1 MQVAQVFPIPILNL
15 LARRALVPFL
25 NILLGDLKSIADDGT
40 PLPNLNNVQGDPIFM
55 FPKRWE
61 QFMFFKIT
69 DVAQFRKAL
78 SVYAPMITS
87 AARTALNIGM
97 IDKSVVDLD
106 IVSYGFAITK
116 SGLKAMGISEQ
127 LKEPH
132 FDQGSLVNEKTQL
145 GDMREYDPVFNG
157 NGVNDGVI
165 LVTAGTEATC
175 KKAMDGIQAI
185 FKNSVTVLCT
195 YGGHARA
202 GAAEHFGFRDG
213 ISQPALKGIVQP
225 RSGQRVVNP
234 GVVVLGY
241 PGDPVYDKKSTRP
254 AFTKEGSFM
263 VFRKLEQNVLF
274 LEDYTNQNWS
284 SVPADVPGG
293 KPLDEDERK
302 KLFEARLL
310 GRFKSGVPL
319 ALSPYREDTKY
330 LQPDYIN
337 NFDYTEPNG
346 GCPFSAHV
354 RKTAPRQ
361 LQPIVSKE
369 YLDASVIVRAGIPYG
384 DEISD
389 KEREDWA
396 KLSPAE
402 KENAKSPR
410 GLFFV
415 CYQSSIDNG
424 FFRQQVGFANND
436 YFPITGLVP
445 QKIGQDP
452 ILGGP
457 KPVTGIQGEVD
468 ISQDGEVTMQVI
480 NKQGEQYEVDGFA
493 KKIDPSVVSH
503 EQKFFVTSRGGEYYF
518 VPSISTVKS
527 WGTSTWL

>member
-1 MQVAQVFPIPILNL
+1 MHTAQVIPKPSL
-15 LARRALVPFL
+15 LKRRALVPVPHV
-25 NILLGDLKSIADDGT
+25 LLGEHKTTADDGT
-40 PLPNLNNVQGDPIFM
+40 PLPDLNNVQGDVIFM

-69 DVAQFRKAL
+69 NVVQFRKAL
-78 SVYAPMITS
+78 GVYAPMITS
-87 AARTALNIGM
+87 SAQTALNIDA
-97 IDKSVVDLD
+97 IDKSGGANLD

-116 SGLKAMGISEQ
+116 SGLKALGITEK
-127 LKEPH
+127 LNEPH
-132 FDQGSLVNEKTQL
+132 FDQGSLINEKAQL

-157 NGVNDGVI
+157 DGVNDGIVV
-165 LVTAGTEATC
+165 VTARTEETC
-175 KKAMDGIQAI
+175 KKAMDGIKII
-185 FKNSVTVLCT
+185 FKDSVTVLCT
-195 YGGHARA
+195 YEGRVRPGE
-202 GAAEHFGFRDG
+202 AEHFGWRDG
-213 ISQPALKGIVQP
+213 ISQPAPKEIVHP
-225 RSGQRVVNP
+225 KPGQRVVKP
-234 GVVVLGY
+234 GVLVLGF
-241 PGDPVYDKKSTRP
+241 PGDPVYDVKGMRP
-254 AFTKEGSFM
+254 TFTKEGSFM

-274 LEDYTNQNWS
+274 LEDYTNQNWTFI
-284 SVPADVPGG
+284 PANVPGD

-302 KLFEARLL
+302 GLFGARIV

-346 GCPFSAHV
+346 RCPFSAHV

-369 YLDASVIVRAGIPYG
+369 YLDASVLVRAGIPYG

-389 KEREDWA
+389 KEREEWA
-396 KLSPAE
+396 KLSPSE
-402 KENAKSPR
+402 RENAKSPR
-410 GLFFV
+410 GLLFV

-424 FFRQQVGFANND
+424 FFRQQAGFANND
-436 YFPITGLVP
+436 FFPITGLVP

-457 KPVTGIQGEVD
+457 KPVTGTQGEVD

-480 NKQGEQYEVDGFA
+480 NKKGDKYEVDGFA
-493 KKIDPSVVSH
+493 KKIDPSVVSY

-518 VPSISTVKS
+518 IPSISTVKG
-527 WGTSTWL
+527 WGT